1 MNKPTKIKLGA
12 IEWNVQF
19 GDVPEYI
26 AEALETEPEN
36 LMGATDKCDLTIY
49 VRNNLKPPVERT
61 VLLHEMVHA
70 MCDSF
75 NLGFDDNEHEEI
87 VDAIAKGMYNFMK
100 QNPEVIKWLL
110 KE

>member
-1 MNKPTKIKLGA
+1 
-12 IEWNVQF
+12 
-19 GDVPEYI
+19 
-26 AEALETEPEN
+26 
-36 LMGATDKCDLTIY
+36 MGATDKCDLTIY

-75 NLGFDDNEHEEI
+75 NLGFNDNENEEI
-87 VDAIAKGMYNFMK
+87 VDAIAKGFYNLMK
-100 QNPEVIKWLL
+100 QNPEAIKWLM

>member
-12 IEWNVQF
+12 IEWNVRF
-19 GDVPEYI
+19 EDVPEYI
-26 AEALETEPEN
+26 AEALETEQEN

-61 VLLHEMVHA
+61 VLLHEAVHA
-70 MCDSF
+70 MCDTF

-100 QNPEVIKWLL
+100 QNPEAIKWLM

>member
-1 MNKPTKIKLGA
+1 M
-12 IEWNVQF
+12 
-19 GDVPEYI
+19 
-26 AEALETEPEN
+26 
-36 LMGATDKCDLTIY
+36 
-49 VRNNLKPPVERT
+49 
-61 VLLHEMVHA
+61 
-70 MCDSF
+70 SF